1 MIRTEQWHL
10 KSVTLPLNLRMI
22 GANQIWVGQRRW
34 NSKNAPNPLIFNVD
48 FISIEDQ
55 SHNSFFQKAHYQVNW
70 YEYTTYI
77 QEIKYQTK
85 PYTQDLPHYNKNHQQ
100 GMISSSLI
108 LEMGSC
114 TSSFYTPSVR
124 TLVNRAVFWISGKL
138 HWTEIEISDH
148 QRSIVKTTVTWDRQ
162 KTPAVSLRQ
171 RVQSR
176 MNEDPNTIGI
186 IWKSPGDM
194 MSAITITMEHI

>member
-22 GANQIWVGQRRW
+22 GANQILVGQRRW
-34 NSKNAPNPLIFNVD
+34 NSKMPIIPSSSMWIYLNRRSVSQ
-48 FISIEDQ
+48 FI
-55 SHNSFFQKAHYQVNW
+55 FQKAHHQVNW

-108 LEMGSC
+108 LDMGSC
-114 TSSFYTPSVR
+114 TSSFYTPSAR